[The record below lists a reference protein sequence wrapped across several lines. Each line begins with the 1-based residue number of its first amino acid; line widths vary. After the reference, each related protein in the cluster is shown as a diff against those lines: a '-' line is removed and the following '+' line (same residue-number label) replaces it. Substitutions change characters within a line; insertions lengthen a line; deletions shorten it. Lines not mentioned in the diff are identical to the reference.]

1 MAPRE
6 ELLLFRKAHR
16 GLPRQ
21 ELRSFVEILSSKVA
35 GGREFTCLLT
45 DDDALLRLNKQFL
58 GKNYPTDVLSF
69 PSGEK
74 SGSLGELAISCDRA
88 AEQASRFGHTVVEEI
103 QILMLHGILH
113 LLGFDH
119 ETDKGKMAGIERK
132 WRKQFE
138 LPLGLIERVNQ

>member
-6 ELLLFRKAHR
+6 ELLLFRKARR

-21 ELRSFVEILSSKVA
+21 ELRTFLATLSSKVA

-45 DDDALLRLNKQFL
+45 DDNELLRLNKQFL

-69 PSGEK
+69 PSGEE
-74 SGSLGELAISCDRA
+74 SGSLGELAISCERA
-88 AEQASRFGHTVVEEI
+88 AEQASQFGHTVADEI
-103 QILMLHGILH
+103 KILMLHGVLH
-113 LLGFDH
+113 LSGLDH

-132 WRKQFE
+132 WRKEFK